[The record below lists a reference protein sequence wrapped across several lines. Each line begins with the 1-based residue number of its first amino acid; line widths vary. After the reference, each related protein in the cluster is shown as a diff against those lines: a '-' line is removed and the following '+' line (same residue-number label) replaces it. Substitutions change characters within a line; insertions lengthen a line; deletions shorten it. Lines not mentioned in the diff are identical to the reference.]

1 MAEQALALREYP
13 QIIEL
18 LAVLEQSGL
27 TKEREEVSS
36 LVEYIGSMEEK
47 LSQMMGELQEMHGE
61 VQAIQDKGAGT
72 SMCLISA
79 FTVASPDLSV
89 DVYGMCSFL
98 IGTTIVSIS
107 WRFPSYG
114 RAVWPCRAACW
125 QALPQVSPTASSTIS
140 IG

>member
-47 LSQMMGELQEMHGE
+47 LSQMM
-61 VQAIQDKGAGT
+61 
-72 SMCLISA
+72 
-79 FTVASPDLSV
+79 
-89 DVYGMCSFL
+89 
-98 IGTTIVSIS
+98 
-107 WRFPSYG
+107 
-114 RAVWPCRAACW
+114 
-125 QALPQVSPTASSTIS
+125 
-140 IG
+140 